1 MYAKRLGVATIL
13 AVVIFGAVYGL
24 ATSISIT
31 GVRAVGGGAAGVPP
45 PPNVDKVVFLID
57 TGDYTKVSAVVI
69 YLTGTMTGH
78 AYVYITDYDG
88 NNIASGSN
96 WFSGTEVTVDFEP
109 SVLASAVYDI
119 RITLLEE

>member
-57 TGDYTKVSAVVI
+57 TSDYTKVDTVVI
-69 YLTGTMTGH
+69 YLHSGMTGH
-78 AYVYITDYDG
+78 AYVVITDYNG
-88 NNIASGSN
+88 NGIASGSN
-96 WFSGTEVTVDFEP
+96 YFSDDEVTVDFSP
-109 SVLASAVYDI
+109 NVLASDVYDI